1 MKMPGAT
8 GEVTGEPLSSRLNSP
23 AAKKCVLLENGP
35 PREAADWPSESL
47 VNWLPLVALAAVKPE
62 SAAAVSAGR
71 HSSSTSPWNL
81 LPPLLVTMLIT
92 PPAVAPYSAEK
103 ALASTSISSTA
114 RTGSVLN
121 SVWRPQLLVTMLIT
135 PPAVAPYSAEKALAS
150 TFISSTARTG
160 SVLNSVWRPQ
170 LSL

>member
-81 LPPLLVTMLIT
+81 LPPLLVT
-92 PPAVAPYSAEK
+92 
-103 ALASTSISSTA
+103 
-114 RTGSVLN
+114 R
-121 SVWRPQLLVTMLIT
+121 LIT

-150 TFISSTARTG
+150 TFISSTPETG
-160 SVLNSVWRPQ
+160 SVLNSVCRPQ
-170 LSL
+170 LSLLVAPSVTY

>member
-8 GEVTGEPLSSRLNSP
+8 GDVTGEPLSSRLNSP
-23 AAKKCVLLENGP
+23 VAKKCVLRENGP
-35 PREAADWPSESL
+35 PNEAADWPSESL

-71 HSSSTSPWNL
+71 HNSSASPWNW
-81 LPPLLVTMLIT
+81 LPPLLVTMLTT

-103 ALASTSISSTA
+103 ALASTLISATA
-114 RTGSVLN
+114 
-121 SVWRPQLLVTMLIT
+121 
-135 PPAVAPYSAEKALAS
+135 E
-150 TFISSTARTG
+150 TG

-170 LSL
+170 LSLF